1 MLLSKTL
8 KNSPSGLFFSVY
20 LLNAREIN
28 RATKNRESVK
38 KHIRLEPAKNR
49 RTVKNWAA
57 SAGQFRF
64 IDIMATIKNT

>member
-28 RATKNRESVK
+28 RATKIENPLKNISDSNPPKIE
-38 KHIRLEPAKNR
+38 EPLKTGLR
-49 RTVKNWAA
+49 QRA
-57 SAGQFRF
+57 SLGSS
-64 IDIMATIKNT
+64 I